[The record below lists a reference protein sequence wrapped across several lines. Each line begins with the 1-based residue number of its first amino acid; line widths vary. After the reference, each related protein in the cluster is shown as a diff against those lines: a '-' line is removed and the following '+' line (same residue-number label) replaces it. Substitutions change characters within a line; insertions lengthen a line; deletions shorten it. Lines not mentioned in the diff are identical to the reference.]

1 MKNQRERIMQNPAE
15 GKNIVV
21 IGSGVGGL
29 SAGIILSL
37 LNYFVTI
44 VEKNPLPGGLMRSYR
59 RGGIDCPVGVHYV
72 GALGAQEPLGK
83 MFRILGIPVEDLFT
97 RMGESGII
105 DRYIFDDFV
114 FDLPVSIDDFEKSLK
129 STFPAETVALD
140 VILKNLREIA
150 GRMLDPSFLLN
161 QGEPFQNMDFF
172 QPMGEFLDKLDVSTD
187 LRTILA
193 MPCHLIGVEL
203 AQCPMIFH
211 HMVLAGYLFSSWRL
225 KVSCSTMADVF
236 TRRFQELGGK
246 LILNDGCDKI
256 ILDEGEVAGAR
267 LNSGT
272 LLSADT
278 VVAAVHPKILLDLL
292 EPDALKSSYR
302 QRILN
307 LKETEGV
314 IAIQIS
320 VDASAHP
327 EIDHNIYQRYTDE
340 KGLSEEGIFYQLR
353 RSNNKD
359 VNLVS
364 SFTRSLYSEWS
375 RWENTISGKRGKDY
389 EEKKLS
395 IGQNLLQKANEVF
408 GGLKN
413 ARILDIFTPLTLR
426 DYVNCPEGSCYGVLR
441 SSGQLLKV
449 ASLSKP
455 PISGLFLAGQN
466 AVAPGVLGTILG
478 SFNAARQIIGASR
491 FAEEI
496 KWEV

>member
-1 MKNQRERIMQNPAE
+1 MQNPE
-15 GKNIVV
+15 GGKKVII
-21 IGSGVGGL
+21 IGSGIGGL
-29 SAGIILSL
+29 STGIILSL
-37 LNYFVTI
+37 LNYSVTI
-44 VEKNPLPGGLMRSYR
+44 VERNPLSGGLMRSYR

-72 GALGAQEPLGK
+72 GALGAKEPLGK
-83 MFRILGIPVEDLFT
+83 MFRILGIPTEELFS
-97 RMGESGII
+97 RMGQGGVI

-114 FDLPVSIDDFEKSLK
+114 FDLPVSIDAFEKNLRS
-129 STFPAETVALD
+129 SFPAETAALD

-161 QGEPFQNMDFF
+161 QGDPFQNMDFF
-172 QPMGEFLDKLDVSTD
+172 QPMGEFLDKLDVSAD

-193 MPCHLIGVEL
+193 VPCHLIGVEL

-225 KVSCSTMADVF
+225 KVSGSTMADVF
-236 TRRFQELGGK
+236 TRRFCELGGK
-246 LILNDGCDKI
+246 LILNDGCEKI
-256 ILDEGEVAGAR
+256 ILDEGEVAGVR
-267 LNSGT
+267 LTSGI
-272 LLSADT
+272 LLSADA
-278 VVAAVHPKILLDLL
+278 VVAAVHPKILLNLL

-314 IAIQIS
+314 VAVQIS

-340 KGLSEEGIFYQLR
+340 KGLIKEGIFYQLR

-375 RWENTISGKRGKDY
+375 KWENTISGKRGKDY

-413 ARILDIFTPLTLR
+413 ARILDVFTPLTLR

-441 SSGQLLKV
+441 SSGQLLKI
-449 ASLSKP
+449 ASLSKL

-466 AVAPGVLGTILG
+466 AVAPGVLGTIMG
-478 SFNAARQIIGASR
+478 SFNAVRQIIGVVR

>member
-1 MKNQRERIMQNPAE
+1 MRNPAE
-15 GKNIVV
+15 GKNVII

-29 SAGIILSL
+29 STGIILSL
-37 LNYFVTI
+37 LNYSVTI
-44 VEKNPLPGGLMRSYR
+44 VEKNPLSGGLLRSYR

-72 GALGAQEPLGK
+72 GALGAKEPLGK
-83 MFRILGIPVEDLFT
+83 IFRILGIPVEELFY
-97 RMGESGII
+97 RMEKGGII

-114 FDLPVSIDDFEKSLK
+114 FDLPISIDAFEKSLK
-129 STFPAETVALD
+129 STFPADAMALE

-150 GRMLDPSFLLN
+150 LRMLDPSFFLN
-161 QGEPFQNMDFF
+161 QGDPFQNMDFF
-172 QPMGEFLDKLDVSTD
+172 QPMGDFLDKLEASAG
-187 LRTILA
+187 LRAVLA
-193 MPCHLIGVEL
+193 VPCQLIGVEL

-211 HMVLAGYLFSSWRL
+211 HMVLASYLFSSWRL
-225 KVSCSTMADVF
+225 KGSGSTMADIF

-246 LILNDGCDKI
+246 LVLNDGCEKI
-256 ILDEGEVAGAR
+256 ILDEGEVAGVR
-267 LNSGT
+267 LASGIN
-272 LLSADT
+272 LGADI
-278 VVAAVHPKILLDLL
+278 VVATVHPKILLNLL

-302 QRILN
+302 QRIVN

-314 IAIQIS
+314 VAVQIS

-340 KGLSEEGIFYQLR
+340 KGLIKDGIFYQLR
-353 RSNNKD
+353 HSNDKE

-364 SFTRSLYSEWS
+364 CFTKSLYSEWS
-375 RWENTISGKRGKDY
+375 KWENTISGKRGKDY

-395 IGQNLLQKANEVF
+395 IGQNLLQKANELF

-413 ARILDIFTPLTLR
+413 ARILDVFTPLTLR
-426 DYVNCPEGSCYGVLR
+426 DYVNCPEGSCYGVMR

-449 ASLSKP
+449 ASLSKL

-478 SFNAARQIIGASR
+478 SLNAVRQIIGIVR

-496 KWEV
+496 KWEA

>member
-1 MKNQRERIMQNPAE
+1 MKNPAE
-15 GKNIVV
+15 GKNIVI

-37 LNYFVTI
+37 LNYSVTV
-44 VEKNPLPGGLMRSYR
+44 VEKNQLPGGLMRSYR

-72 GALGAQEPLGK
+72 GALGAEEPLGK
-83 MFRILGIPVEDLFT
+83 MFRILGIPVEGLFL
-97 RMGESGII
+97 RMGQGGII

-114 FDLPVSIDDFEKSLK
+114 FDLPVSMDAFEKNLK
-129 STFPAETVALD
+129 SAFPAETAALD
-140 VILKNLREIA
+140 VIMKNLREIA
-150 GRMLDPSFLLN
+150 RRMLDPSFLLN
-161 QGEPFQNMDFF
+161 QGDPFQNMDFF
-172 QPMGEFLDKLDVSTD
+172 QPMGEFLDKLDVSAD
-187 LRTILA
+187 LRAVLA
-193 MPCHLIGVEL
+193 VPCQLIGVEL
-203 AQCPMIFH
+203 AQCPVIFH
-211 HMVLAGYLFSSWRL
+211 HMVLASYLFSSWRL
-225 KVSCSTMADVF
+225 KVSGSTMADVF

-246 LILNDGCDKI
+246 LIVNDGCEKI
-256 ILDEGEVAGAR
+256 ILDEGEVAGVR
-267 LNSGT
+267 LASGI
-272 LLSADT
+272 LLSADA
-278 VVAAVHPKILLDLL
+278 VVAAVHPKILLNLL

-314 IAIQIS
+314 VAVQIS

-327 EIDHNIYQRYTDE
+327 EIDHNIYQRYADE
-340 KGLSEEGIFYQLR
+340 KGLIKDGIFYQLR
-353 RSNNKD
+353 QSNDKD

-364 SFTRSLYSEWS
+364 SFTKSLYSEWS
-375 RWENTISGKRGKDY
+375 KWENTISGKRGKDY

-413 ARILDIFTPLTLR
+413 ARILDVFTPLTLR

-441 SSGQLLKV
+441 SSGQLLKI
-449 ASLSKP
+449 ASLSKL

-478 SFNAARQIIGASR
+478 SFNAVRQIIGASR
-491 FAEEI
+491 FAQEI

>member
-1 MKNQRERIMQNPAE
+1 MKNPEE
-15 GKNIVV
+15 GKNIVI
-21 IGSGVGGL
+21 IGAGVGGL
-29 SAGIILSL
+29 STGILLSL
-37 LNYFVTI
+37 LNYSVTV

-83 MFRILGIPVEDLFT
+83 MFRVLGISVEELFF
-97 RMGESGII
+97 RMGQGGII

-114 FDLPVSIDDFEKSLK
+114 FDLPVSIDAFEKNLK
-129 STFPAETVALD
+129 SSFPAETAALD
-140 VILKNLREIA
+140 VIAKNLREIA
-150 GRMLDPSFLLN
+150 RRMLDPSFLLN
-161 QGEPFQNMDFF
+161 QGDPFQNIDFF
-172 QPMGEFLDKLDVSTD
+172 QPMGEFLDKLEVSAG
-187 LRTILA
+187 LRAVLA
-193 MPCHLIGVEL
+193 IPCHLIGVEL
-203 AQCPMIFH
+203 VECPVIFH
-211 HMVLAGYLFSSWRL
+211 HMVLASYLFSSWRL
-225 KVSCSTMADVF
+225 KESGSTMADVF

-246 LILNDGCDKI
+246 LILNDGCEKI
-256 ILDEGEVAGAR
+256 ILDEGEVAGVR
-267 LNSGT
+267 LTSGIV
-272 LLSADT
+272 LSADT

-302 QRILN
+302 QRIAN
-307 LKETEGV
+307 LKETKGV
-314 IAIQIS
+314 VAVQIS

-340 KGLSEEGIFYQLR
+340 KRLIQDGIFYQLR
-353 RSNNKD
+353 QSNDKD

-364 SFTRSLYSEWS
+364 SFTSSPYSEWS
-375 RWENTISGKRGKDY
+375 KWENTISGRRGKDY

-395 IGQNLLQKANEVF
+395 IGQDLLQKANEVF

-413 ARILDIFTPLTLR
+413 ARILDVFTPLTLR

-441 SSGQLLKV
+441 SSGQLLKI
-449 ASLSKP
+449 ASLSKL

-478 SFNAARQIIGASR
+478 SFNAVRQIIGASR

-496 KWEV
+496 KWEA